1 MGADFHHRP
10 PPPDEPLAGERPPA
24 WRAER
29 AVGPSLPL
37 EARVWST
44 ENGGWAIR
52 LPVRAE
58 RVVFDTRVVVTDQVT
73 ICRGEVT
80 EVVRVADTVD
90 REVLRV
96 DTVGDARVQYPSE
109 RRGGGWG

>member
-1 MGADFHHRP
+1 
-10 PPPDEPLAGERPPA
+10 
-24 WRAER
+24 
-29 AVGPSLPL
+29 
-37 EARVWST
+37 
-44 ENGGWAIR
+44 
-52 LPVRAE
+52 
-58 RVVFDTRVVVTDQVT
+58 VVVTDQVT